1 MVVQE
6 MVKRYSVDIKG
17 SQNVKS
23 PNSAWE
29 IASKWADKNHV
40 LPEETKDLGELIE
53 NVVRHHKN
61 QCPIVQFDSQ
71 KMPTCRL
78 MK

>member
-53 NVVRHHKN
+53 NVVWQHKN
-61 QCPIVQFDSQ
+61 QCQ
-71 KMPTCRL
+71 
-78 MK
+78 